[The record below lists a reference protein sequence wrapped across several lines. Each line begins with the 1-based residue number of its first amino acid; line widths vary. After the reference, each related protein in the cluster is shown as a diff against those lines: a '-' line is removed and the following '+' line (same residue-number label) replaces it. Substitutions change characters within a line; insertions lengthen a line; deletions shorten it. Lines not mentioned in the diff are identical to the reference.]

1 MRDWCD
7 RCLGFALIVAFVLA
21 LFGLVMSGHARAHSF
36 YPYECCHDQDC
47 WMMGA
52 GQREPDPEFT
62 RDGWRLSDGT
72 LVPFQAAR
80 PSPDGRFHVCRQ
92 GGAASGAVIRPS
104 GAPVCLWVPQGAS

>member
-1 MRDWCD
+1 MRK
-7 RCLGFALIVAFVLA
+7 RAISPAMMLAFVLIGVIA
-21 LFGLVMSGHARAHSF
+21 LAIAGLARAHAHSF
-36 YPYECCHDQDC
+36 YPHECCHDRDC

-62 RDGWRLSDGT
+62 RDGWKLADGT
-72 LVPFQAAR
+72 LVPFHAAR